1 MFFMLTSKFS
11 KTTLET
17 CQELANDLTEGTSD
31 IFKTFTYLA
40 ELAKKQGCPFNEQR
54 FAELRDLFATAHRQC
69 ALQLAEIEAE
79 LQLMDDRAEA
89 QELYQEQVVRKE
101 EKPMAIAS

>member
-1 MFFMLTSKFS
+1 MLNMPKFS
-11 KTTLET
+11 KKTLET

-31 IFKTFTYLA
+31 LFKTFTYLA

-79 LQLMDDRAEA
+79 LQLMDDRTEA
-89 QELYQEQVVRKE
+89 LELYQEQVVRKE

>member
-1 MFFMLTSKFS
+1 MLTSKFS